1 LPEHI
6 MLLGIEAAS
15 FQKGASLSAAVAD
28 SLAKAAEMIED
39 RVHLWLVK

>member
-1 LPEHI
+1 

-15 FQKGASLSAAVAD
+15 FQKGAPLSKAVAD

-39 RVHLWLVK
+39 RIHWWLVM